1 MLYLLAVQALYDAR
15 PDIQQQFPGG
25 VIQFA
30 QVAVQLGE
38 DFWDNL
44 MHPMM
49 LDDLQL
55 GNAAMPGGLGDLGL
69 EDSDDELEDNVVEH
83 AGEGAQAIHD
93 AANLGAQQHDV
104 GRDGDDGGDGDDDD
118 EVDDEVQEDVPVR
131 VPSNSMCPQK
141 DKQVY

>member
-1 MLYLLAVQALYDAR
+1 MFYLLAKQALYDAR

-69 EDSDDELEDNVVEH
+69 EDSDEDIEDNVVEH
-83 AGEGAQAIHD
+83 AGGGQAIHVP
-93 AANLGAQQHDV
+93 ANLGAQQHDA
-104 GRDGDDGGDGDDDD
+104 GRDGDDDGDDDD
-118 EVDDEVQEDVPVR
+118 EVDEEAQEDVPVR
-131 VPSNSMCPQK
+131 VPSNNLFPQK
-141 DKQVY
+141 DEQVY